1 MASVIKTAEG
11 SYRAFIRRTGAKG
24 LSKTFKTKAEAE
36 RWARQTEAAIEA
48 GAVVKSAKGA
58 TVGDAITAYVKMR
71 DEGARPIAPQSNEVY
86 MLRWLERD
94 LGDEVIAGIKPQR
107 LALYCTRRGKSGAG
121 GYTIGMEIS
130 KLGTVLKFSA
140 LAIGETF
147 PDLVGQA
154 RPLLTHLG
162 LIGPG
167 TPRDRRPTPDELTA
181 VRTAAPEL
189 LRDIIDFAI
198 ATCMR
203 RGEIVRMTWADV
215 DADARM
221 LTIRER
227 KDPRRKTDERIPLLG
242 DSLAIIQR
250 QAQTDDRVWPITPEW
265 ISDHF
270 LLACR
275 VARVDDLVFHD
286 LRAHGISLLFEAGA
300 KVEQVALLSGH
311 KNWKV
316 LAAHYARMTPESV
329 GATLRELLVS
339 QDQRPPLP
347 SP

>member
-1 MASVIKTAEG
+1 MASVIKTREG
-11 SYRAFIRRTGAKG
+11 SYRAFIRRTGAKA
-24 LSKTFKTKAEAE
+24 LSKTFKTRAEAE

-48 GAVVKSAKGA
+48 GVAVKSARGA

-71 DEGARPIAPQSNEVY
+71 EEGARPIAPQSNEVY

-107 LALYCTRRGKSGAG
+107 LATYCTRRGKSGAG

-130 KLGTVLKFSA
+130 KLGTVLKYSA
-140 LAIGETF
+140 LALGETF

-167 TPRDRRPTPDELTA
+167 TPRDRRPTADELTA
-181 VRTAAPEL
+181 VRAAASPL
-189 LRDIIDFAI
+189 LRDIIDFAV
-198 ATCMR
+198 ATAMR

-242 DSLAIIQR
+242 GSLAIIQR
-250 QAQTDDRVWPITPEW
+250 QAQTDDRVWPVTPEW
-265 ISDHF
+265 VSDNF

-286 LRAHGISLLFEAGA
+286 LRHEAISRLFEAGYRI
-300 KVEQVALLSGH
+300 EQVALVSGH
-311 KNWKV
+311 KSWAMLKRYTQ
-316 LAAHYARMTPESV
+316 LKPESLL
-329 GATLRELLVS
+329 TL
-339 QDQRPPLP
+339 P
-347 SP
+347 

>member
-1 MASVIKTAEG
+1 VASVIKTREG

-24 LSKTFKTKAEAE
+24 LSKTFKTKIEAE

-48 GAVVKSAKGA
+48 GAVVKSARGA
-58 TVGDAITAYVKMR
+58 TVGDAIKAYVQMR
-71 DEGARPIAPQSNEVY
+71 EEGARPIAPQSNEVY

-94 LGDEVIAGIKPQR
+94 LGDDVIAGIKPQR
-107 LALYCTRRGKSGAG
+107 LATYCTRRGKSGAG

-130 KLGTVLKFSA
+130 KLGTVLKYSA
-140 LAIGETF
+140 LALGETF

-154 RPLLTHLG
+154 RPLLDHLG

-167 TPRDRRPTPDELTA
+167 TPRDRRPTPDELAA
-181 VRTAAPEL
+181 VRQAAPQL

-198 ATCMR
+198 ATAMR
-203 RGEIVRMTWADV
+203 RGEIVRMQWADV

-221 LTIRER
+221 LTIRDR
-227 KDPRRKTDERIPLLG
+227 KDPRRKAGNNERIPLLG

-250 QAQTDDRVWPITPEW
+250 QAQTDDQVFPISPEW

-286 LRAHGISLLFEAGA
+286 LRHEAISRLFEAGFRI
-300 KVEQVALLSGH
+300 EQVALVSGH
-311 KNWKV
+311 KSWAMLKRYTQ
-316 LAAHYARMTPESV
+316 LKPES
-329 GATLRELLVS
+329 LLA
-339 QDQRPPLP
+339 
-347 SP
+347 

>member
-1 MASVIKTAEG
+1 MASIVKTTEG
-11 SYRAFIRRTGAKG
+11 TFRAFVRRTGARS

-48 GAVVKSAKGA
+48 GNVVKSAKGA
-58 TVGDAITAYVKMR
+58 TVGDAIQAYIRLR
-71 DEGARPIAPQSNEVY
+71 DEGKRPINPKSNEVY
-86 MLRWLERD
+86 MMRHLERD

-107 LALYCTRRGKSGAG
+107 LATYCTRRGKSGAG

-130 KLGTVLKFSA
+130 KLGTVLKYSA
-140 LAIGETF
+140 MALGETF
-147 PDLVGQA
+147 PDIVAQS
-154 RPLLTHLG
+154 RPLLDHLG

-167 TPRDRRPTPDELTA
+167 TPRERRPTADELAA
-181 VRTAAPEL
+181 VREAAQPL

-215 DADARM
+215 DVEARM
-221 LTIRER
+221 LTIRDR
-227 KDPRRKTDERIPLLG
+227 KDPRKKAGNDERIPLLG
-242 DSLAIIQR
+242 DALTIIQR
-250 QAQTDDRVWPITPEW
+250 QAQTGDRVFPVAPEW

-286 LRAHGISLLFEAGA
+286 LRHEGISRLFEAGFRI
-300 KVEQVALLSGH
+300 EQVALVSGH
-311 KNWKV
+311 KSWAMLKRYTQ
-316 LAAHYARMTPESV
+316 LKPES
-329 GATLRELLVS
+329 LLS
-339 QDQRPPLP
+339 
-347 SP
+347 